1 MSGSLPDPAFLSVFD
16 ALIFEKTAERFDHLG
31 DLPSW
36 FPPPGLSQETDL
48 PPDQLLD
55 RSFFLQHFLHEA
67 QEWWE
72 SGKTGQWKSGLWS
85 EPALFGEDVVL
96 EATAVRFRTRRYVIL
111 QRFGPDILP
120 IQPLL
125 QKAREEQLSHRQ
137 AVNQH
142 ERTEAQ
148 LGSRLARSEQ
158 ERDDVMAVLDG
169 LGLGTIMLNAKRE
182 MTFISEKARE
192 LLETDPA
199 RMIGRTLVE
208 GLPWKTAD
216 SARVEEMGRV
226 PGPQR
231 QVVQVVMDGKN
242 RSATALEV
250 EVQDDPRDPRK
261 TILLLKDV
269 TEMEE
274 LRRQLVGP
282 TQFHSLVGKCPAMR
296 VVYERIRDIAAVDV
310 PVLIDGETGT
320 GKELVARALHQL
332 SPRHEHPF
340 LPVNCAGLTDSLLG
354 SQLFG
359 HKRGAFTGA
368 ISDHEGFFE
377 SAEGG
382 TLLLDEI
389 GDMPLPIQTTL
400 LRVLQEGEIIRLGES
415 RPRKVNV
422 RVLAA
427 TNQHLQEL
435 VDKGA
440 FRADLLY
447 RIRVARV
454 RLPPLRERRED
465 IPLLSTAF
473 FEQSRVVLGKMHVL
487 HIAPETMQA
496 FLRYSWPGNV
506 RELKGALEYALIHCR
521 GGSVLPTDLPPELS
535 DIPPA
540 VQTSPFLKPNERQLI
555 LDALAQTKGKR
566 AQAAKLVGMS
576 RSTFYRRLTELHI
589 VQEDSDLSA
598 PDSKNSQ

>member
-1 MSGSLPDPAFLSVFD
+1 MSGSIPDPALLSVFD
-16 ALIFEKTAERFDHLG
+16 ALIFQKTADRFDCVG

-36 FPPPGLSQETDL
+36 FPPSGLSQEIEL
-48 PPDQLLD
+48 SPEQLLE

-67 QEWWE
+67 QAWWDSAE
-72 SGKTGQWKSGLWS
+72 TGQWKSGLWS
-85 EPALFGEDVVL
+85 EPAFFGEDVVL
-96 EATAVRFRTRRYVIL
+96 EAIAVRHGSVRYVIL
-111 QRFGPDILP
+111 QRFGPEILP

-137 AVNQH
+137 AVNHH
-142 ERTEAQ
+142 ERTEAG
-148 LGSRLARSEQ
+148 LGRRLAKSEQ

-169 LGLGTIMLNAKRE
+169 LGLGSIMVDANRE
-182 MTFISEKARE
+182 VTFISGKARE
-192 LLETDPA
+192 LLQTDPD
-199 RMIGRTLVE
+199 RMIGRSLVK
-208 GLPWKTAD
+208 GLPWKTED
-216 SARVEEMGRV
+216 NARVEAMGRLPV
-226 PGPQR
+226 AQR
-231 QVVQVVMDGKN
+231 QVVSVVMERKN
-242 RSATALEV
+242 RSTRALEI
-250 EVQDDPRDPRK
+250 EVQDDPRDSRK

-282 TQFHSLVGKCPAMR
+282 TQFHDLVGKCPAMR
-296 VVYERIRDIAAVDV
+296 VVYERIRDIATVDV
-310 PVLIDGETGT
+310 PVLIEGETGT
-320 GKELVARALHQL
+320 GKELVARAVHQL
-332 SPRHEHPF
+332 SLRHDHPF

-368 ISDHEGFFE
+368 TSDHEGFFE

-389 GDMPLPIQTTL
+389 GDMPLSIQTTL

-435 VDKGA
+435 VQKGA

-447 RIRVARV
+447 RIRVARLT
-454 RLPPLRERRED
+454 LPPLRERRED

-473 FEQSRVVLGKMHVL
+473 FMKSRIALGKMHVL
-487 HIAPETMQA
+487 GIAPETMQR

-521 GGSVLPTDLPPELS
+521 GESVLPTDLPPEMCDVS
-535 DIPPA
+535 PA
-540 VQTSPFLKPNERQLI
+540 VQTSPFCKPNERQLI
-555 LDALAQTKGKR
+555 LEALTQTKGKR

-576 RSTFYRRLTELHI
+576 RSTFYRRLADLNI
-589 VQEDSDLSA
+589 VQEESSL
-598 PDSKNSQ
+598 

>member
-1 MSGSLPDPAFLSVFD
+1 MSGSIHDAALLRVFD
-16 ALIFEKTAERFDHLG
+16 AVIFQKTADRFDCVG
-31 DLPSW
+31 NLPSW
-36 FPPPGLSQETDL
+36 FPPSGLSQEIEL
-48 PPDQLLD
+48 SPEQLLE

-67 QEWWE
+67 QPWWDSAE
-72 SGKTGQWKSGLWS
+72 TGQWKSGLWS

-96 EATAVRFRTRRYVIL
+96 EATAVRHGSVRYVIL
-111 QRFGPDILP
+111 QRFGPEILP

-137 AVNQH
+137 AVNHH
-142 ERTEAQ
+142 ERTEAR
-148 LGSRLARSEQ
+148 LGSRLAKSEQ

-169 LGLGTIMLNAKRE
+169 LGLGAIMVDANRE
-182 MTFISEKARE
+182 VTFISGKARE
-192 LLETDPA
+192 LLQIDPD
-199 RMIGRTLVE
+199 RMIGRSLVK
-208 GLPWKTAD
+208 GLPWKTED
-216 SARVEEMGRV
+216 NARVEAMGRLPV
-226 PGPQR
+226 AQR
-231 QVVQVVMDGKN
+231 QVVSVVMERKN
-242 RSATALEV
+242 RSTRALEI
-250 EVQDDPRDPRK
+250 EVQDDPRDSRK

-282 TQFHSLVGKCPAMR
+282 TQFHDLVGKCPTMR
-296 VVYERIRDIAAVDV
+296 VVYERIRDIATVDV
-310 PVLIDGETGT
+310 PVLIEGETGT
-320 GKELVARALHQL
+320 GKELVARAVHQL
-332 SPRHEHPF
+332 SLRHDHPF

-368 ISDHEGFFE
+368 TSDHEGFFE

-389 GDMPLPIQTTL
+389 GDMPLSIQTTL

-435 VDKGA
+435 VQKGA

-447 RIRVARV
+447 RIRVAR
-454 RLPPLRERRED
+454 LTIPPLRERRED

-473 FEQSRVVLGKMHVL
+473 FMKSRIALGKMHVL
-487 HIAPETMQA
+487 GIAPETMQR

-521 GGSVLPTDLPPELS
+521 GESVLPTDLPPEMCDVS
-535 DIPPA
+535 PA
-540 VQTSPFLKPNERQLI
+540 VQTSPFYKPNERQLI
-555 LDALAQTKGKR
+555 LEALTQTKGKR
-566 AQAAKLVGMS
+566 AQAAKLIGMS
-576 RSTFYRRLTELHI
+576 RSTFYRRLADLNI
-589 VQEDSDLSA
+589 VQEESF
-598 PDSKNSQ
+598 P

>member
-1 MSGSLPDPAFLSVFD
+1 MSVSKHDHALLGVFD
-16 ALIFEKTAERFDHLG
+16 ALIFQKTAERFDHLG

-36 FPPPGLSQETDL
+36 FPPPGLSQETEL
-48 PPDQLLD
+48 SPEQVLD
-55 RSFFLQHFLHEA
+55 HSFFLQHFLHEA
-67 QEWWE
+67 QAWWE
-72 SGKTGQWKSGLWS
+72 SGKTGQWKSGLWN

-96 EATAVRFRTRRYVIL
+96 EATAVRHGSFRYLIL
-111 QRFGPDILP
+111 QRFGPDMIP

-137 AVNQH
+137 AVGHH

-148 LGSRLARSEQ
+148 LGNRLAKSEQ

-169 LGLGTIMLNAKRE
+169 LGLGTIMVDANRE
-182 MTFISEKARE
+182 VTFISGKARE
-192 LLETDPA
+192 LLQTDPDS
-199 RMIGRTLVE
+199 MIGRSL
-208 GLPWKTAD
+208 GKALPWKTED
-216 SARVEEMGRV
+216 NARVEEMGRL
-226 PGPQR
+226 PGSQR
-231 QVVQVVMDGKN
+231 QVVSVVMDGKN
-242 RSATALEV
+242 LSTRALEV
-250 EVQDDPRDPRK
+250 EVQDDPRDSRK

-282 TQFHSLVGKCPAMR
+282 TQFQNLIGKSPAMR
-296 VVYERIRDIAAVDV
+296 ALYERIRDIAVVDA
-310 PVLIDGETGT
+310 PVLIDGDTGT

-332 SPRHEHPF
+332 SPRHDHPF

-368 ISDHEGFFE
+368 TSDHAGFFE

-447 RIRVARV
+447 RIRVARL

-473 FEQSRVVLGKMHVL
+473 FVKSRVALGKMHVL
-487 HIAPETMQA
+487 GIAPETMQR

-521 GGSVLPTDLPPELS
+521 GESVLPTDLPPELCDVS
-535 DIPPA
+535 PVA
-540 VQTSPFLKPNERQLI
+540 QASPFCKPNERQLI
-555 LDALAQTKGKR
+555 LDALTQTKGKR

-576 RSTFYRRLTELHI
+576 RSTFYRRLTELNI
-589 VQEDSDLSA
+589 AQEESSR
-598 PDSKNSQ
+598 

>member
-1 MSGSLPDPAFLSVFD
+1 MSDSIHDPALLSVFD
-16 ALIFEKTAERFDHLG
+16 ALIYKKTADRFVCVG

-36 FPPPGLSQETDL
+36 FPPPGMTQGSEMS
-48 PPDQLLD
+48 PGQLLGH
-55 RSFFLQHFLHEA
+55 SFFLQHFLHEA
-67 QEWWE
+67 QAWWE
-72 SGKTGQWKSGLWS
+72 SAETGQWKSGLWS

-96 EATAVRFRTRRYVIL
+96 EATAVRHGSFRYLIL
-111 QRFGPDILP
+111 QRFGPDMVP

-137 AVNQH
+137 AVNHH

-148 LGSRLARSEQ
+148 LGSRLAKSEQ

-169 LGLGTIMLNAKRE
+169 LGLGAIMVDANRKL
-182 MTFISEKARE
+182 TFISGKARE
-192 LLETDPA
+192 LLQIDPDS
-199 RMIGRTLVE
+199 MFGRSLAK
-208 GLPWKTAD
+208 GLPWKTED
-216 SARVEEMGRV
+216 SARVEAMGRL
-226 PGPQR
+226 PGSQR
-231 QVVQVVMDGKN
+231 QVVSVVMEGKK
-242 RSATALEV
+242 RSTRALEV
-250 EVQDDPRDPRK
+250 EVQDDPRDSRR

-269 TEMEE
+269 TEIEE

-282 TQFHSLVGKCPAMR
+282 TQFHDLVGKCPAMR
-296 VVYERIRDIAAVDV
+296 MVYERIRDIAVVDV

-320 GKELVARALHQL
+320 GKELVARAVHQL
-332 SPRHEHPF
+332 SPRHDHPF

-368 ISDHEGFFE
+368 TSDHAGFFE

-447 RIRVARV
+447 RIRVARL

-473 FEQSRVVLGKMHVL
+473 FVKSRVALGKMHVL
-487 HIAPETMQA
+487 GIAPETMQR

-521 GGSVLPTDLPPELS
+521 GESVLLTDLPPELCDVS
-535 DIPPA
+535 PV
-540 VQTSPFLKPNERQLI
+540 VQASPFCKQNERQLI
-555 LDALAQTKGKR
+555 LDALTQTKGKR
-566 AQAAKLVGMS
+566 VQAAKLVGMS
-576 RSTFYRRLTELHI
+576 RSTFYRRLTELNI
-589 VQEDSDLSA
+589 AQEESSH
-598 PDSKNSQ
+598 

>member
-1 MSGSLPDPAFLSVFD
+1 MSGSIHDPALLSVFN
-16 ALIFEKTAERFDHLG
+16 ALIFQKTVDRFDCVG

-36 FPPPGLSQETDL
+36 FPPPGLSQGSEVS
-48 PPDQLLD
+48 PGQLMGH
-55 RSFFLQHFLHEA
+55 SFFLQHFLHEA
-67 QEWWE
+67 QAWWDSAE
-72 SGKTGQWKSGLWS
+72 TGQWKSGLWS

-96 EATAVRFRTRRYVIL
+96 EATAVRHGSVRYVIL
-111 QRFGPDILP
+111 QRFGPEILP

-137 AVNQH
+137 AVDHH
-142 ERTEAQ
+142 ERTETQ
-148 LGSRLARSEQ
+148 LGNRLAKSEQ
-158 ERDDVMAVLDG
+158 ERDDVMALLDG
-169 LGLGTIMLNAKRE
+169 LGLGAIMVDANRE
-182 MTFISEKARE
+182 VTFVSGKARE
-192 LLETDPA
+192 LLQIDPDT
-199 RMIGRTLVE
+199 MIGRSLGK
-208 GLPWKTAD
+208 GLPWKTED
-216 SARVEEMGRV
+216 NARVEAMGRL

-231 QVVQVVMDGKN
+231 QVVSVAMDGKN
-242 RSATALEV
+242 RSPRAVEV
-250 EVQDDPRDPRK
+250 EVQDDPRDSRR

-269 TEMEE
+269 TEIEE
-274 LRRQLVGP
+274 LRRQLVGT
-282 TQFHSLVGKCPAMR
+282 TQFHDLVGKCPAMR
-296 VVYERIRDIAAVDV
+296 MVYERIRDIATVDV

-332 SPRHEHPF
+332 SPRHDHPF

-368 ISDHEGFFE
+368 TSDHAGFFE

-389 GDMPLPIQTTL
+389 GDMPLSIQTTL

-427 TNQHLQEL
+427 TNQQLQTL

-447 RIRVARV
+447 RIRVARL

-473 FEQSRVVLGKMHVL
+473 FVKSRVALGKMHVL
-487 HIAPETMQA
+487 SIAPETMQR

-521 GGSVLPTDLPPELS
+521 GGSVLPTDLPPELC
-535 DIPPA
+535 DGPPI
-540 VQTSPFLKPNERQLI
+540 VQASPFCKPNERQLI
-555 LDALAQTKGKR
+555 LDALTQTKGKR

-576 RSTFYRRLTELHI
+576 RSTFYRRLTELNI
-589 VQEDSDLSA
+589 SQEESSR
-598 PDSKNSQ
+598 

>member
-1 MSGSLPDPAFLSVFD
+1 MSGSVHDPALLSVFD
-16 ALIFEKTAERFDHLG
+16 ALIFQKTMDRFDCVG

-36 FPPPGLSQETDL
+36 FPPPGMSQEKEL
-48 PPDQLLD
+48 PPGQLLEH
-55 RSFFLQHFLHEA
+55 SFFLQHFLHEA
-67 QEWWE
+67 QSWWDSTE
-72 SGKTGQWKSGLWS
+72 TGQWKSGLWS
-85 EPALFGEDVVL
+85 EPVLFGEDIVL
-96 EATAVRFRTRRYVIL
+96 EATAVRHGSLRYVIL

-125 QKAREEQLSHRQ
+125 QKAREEHLSHGQ
-137 AVNQH
+137 AVNHH
-142 ERTEAQ
+142 ERTEAR
-148 LGSRLARSEQ
+148 LGRRLAKSEQ
-158 ERDDVMAVLDG
+158 ERDNVMAVLDG
-169 LGLGTIMLNAKRE
+169 LGLGAIMIDANRE
-182 MTFISEKARE
+182 VTFISGKARE
-192 LLETDPA
+192 LLQTDPD
-199 RMIGRTLVE
+199 RMIGRSLVE
-208 GLPWKTAD
+208 GLPWKTED
-216 SARVEEMGRV
+216 RVRVEEMGRL
-226 PGPQR
+226 PRSQR
-231 QVVQVVMDGKN
+231 QVVSVVMDGKN
-242 RSATALEV
+242 RSASALEV

-282 TQFHSLVGKCPAMR
+282 TQFHNLVGKCPAMR
-296 VVYERIRDIAAVDV
+296 VVYERIRDIATVDV

-332 SPRHEHPF
+332 SPRHDHPF

-368 ISDHEGFFE
+368 TSDHEGFFE

-447 RIRVARV
+447 RIRVARL

-473 FEQSRVVLGKMHVL
+473 FEKSRVALGKMHVL
-487 HIAPETMQA
+487 GMAPETMQR

-521 GGSVLPTDLPPELS
+521 GETVLPTDLPPELS
-535 DIPPA
+535 DGSPA
-540 VQTSPFLKPNERQLI
+540 VQTSPFLKTNERQLI
-555 LDALAQTKGKR
+555 LDALTETKGKR

-576 RSTFYRRLTELHI
+576 RSTFYRRLTELNI
-589 VQEDSDLSA
+589 AQEESSL
-598 PDSKNSQ
+598 

>member
-1 MSGSLPDPAFLSVFD
+1 MSGSVHDPALLSVFD
-16 ALIFEKTAERFDHLG
+16 ALIFQKTMDRFDCVG

-36 FPPPGLSQETDL
+36 FPPPGMSQEKEL
-48 PPDQLLD
+48 PPGQLLEH
-55 RSFFLQHFLHEA
+55 SFFLQHFLHEA
-67 QEWWE
+67 QSWWDSTE
-72 SGKTGQWKSGLWS
+72 TGQWKSGLWS
-85 EPALFGEDVVL
+85 EPVLFGEDIVL
-96 EATAVRFRTRRYVIL
+96 EATAVRHGSLRYVIL

-125 QKAREEQLSHRQ
+125 QKAREEHLSHGQ
-137 AVNQH
+137 AVNH
-142 ERTEAQ
+142 YERTEAR
-148 LGSRLARSEQ
+148 LGRRLAKSEQ
-158 ERDDVMAVLDG
+158 ERDNVMAVLDG
-169 LGLGTIMLNAKRE
+169 LGLGAIMIDANRE
-182 MTFISEKARE
+182 VTFISGKARE
-192 LLETDPA
+192 LLQTDPD
-199 RMIGRTLVE
+199 RMIGRSLVE
-208 GLPWKTAD
+208 GLPWKTED
-216 SARVEEMGRV
+216 RVRVEEMGRL
-226 PGPQR
+226 PRSQR
-231 QVVQVVMDGKN
+231 QVVSVVMDGKN
-242 RSATALEV
+242 RSASALEV

-282 TQFHSLVGKCPAMR
+282 TQFHNLVGKCPAMR
-296 VVYERIRDIAAVDV
+296 VVYERIRDIATVDV

-332 SPRHEHPF
+332 SPRHDHPF

-368 ISDHEGFFE
+368 TSDHEGFFE

-447 RIRVARV
+447 RIRVARL

-473 FEQSRVVLGKMHVL
+473 FEKSRVALGKMHVL
-487 HIAPETMQA
+487 GMAPETMQR

-521 GGSVLPTDLPPELS
+521 GETVLPTDLPPELS
-535 DIPPA
+535 DGSPA
-540 VQTSPFLKPNERQLI
+540 VQTSPFLKTNERQLI
-555 LDALAQTKGKR
+555 LDALTETKGKR

-576 RSTFYRRLTELHI
+576 RSTFYRRLTELNI
-589 VQEDSDLSA
+589 AQEESSL
-598 PDSKNSQ
+598 

>member
-1 MSGSLPDPAFLSVFD
+1 MSGSLPDPSFLSVFD
-16 ALIFEKTAERFDHLG
+16 ALIFQKTAERFDHLG

-36 FPPPGLSQETDL
+36 FPPPGLRQEIDL
-48 PPDQLLD
+48 PPGQLVD

-67 QEWWE
+67 EEWWE
-72 SGKTGQWKSGLWS
+72 SGKRGQCKSGLWS

-96 EATAVRFRTRRYVIL
+96 EATAVRHRSLRYVIL
-111 QRFGPDILP
+111 QRFGPDFLP

-142 ERTEAQ
+142 ERIEAQ
-148 LGSRLARSEQ
+148 LGSRLAKSEQ

-169 LGLGTIMLNAKRE
+169 LGLGTIMLNANRDV
-182 MTFISEKARE
+182 TFISGKARE
-192 LLETDPA
+192 LLQTDPA

-208 GLPWKTAD
+208 GSPWKPAD
-216 SARVEEMGRV
+216 SVRVEEMGRL
-226 PGPQR
+226 PGSQR
-231 QVVQVVMDGKN
+231 QVVPVVMDRKN

-269 TEMEE
+269 SEMEA

-282 TQFHSLVGKCPAMR
+282 TQFHNLVGKCPAMR
-296 VVYERIRDIAAVDV
+296 AVYERIGDIAVVDV

-368 ISDHEGFFE
+368 TSDHEGFFE

-389 GDMPLPIQTTL
+389 GDMPLSIQTTL

-427 TNQHLQEL
+427 TNQPLQEL
-435 VDKGA
+435 VDKGV

-447 RIRVARV
+447 RIRVARL

-473 FEQSRVVLGKMHVL
+473 FEKSRVAFGKMQVLGM
-487 HIAPETMQA
+487 APETMQR

-506 RELKGALEYALIHCR
+506 RELQAALEYALIHCR
-521 GGSVLPTDLPPELS
+521 SEIILPTDLPPELC
-535 DIPPA
+535 DVFPA
-540 VQTSPFLKPNERQLI
+540 VQSSPFLKSNERQRI

-576 RSTFYRRLTELHI
+576 RSTFYRRLTELNI
-589 VQEDSDLSA
+589 SQEESSR
-598 PDSKNSQ
+598 

>member
-1 MSGSLPDPAFLSVFD
+1 MSGSLHDPALLSVFN
-16 ALIFEKTAERFDHLG
+16 ALIFQKTANRFDSVG
-31 DLPSW
+31 ELPSW
-36 FPPPGLSQETDL
+36 FPPPGMSQEGGVS
-48 PPDQLLD
+48 PEKLLEH
-55 RSFFLQHFLHEA
+55 SFFLQHFLNEA
-67 QEWWE
+67 QEWWD
-72 SGKTGQWKSGLWS
+72 SVKTGQWKSGLWS

-96 EATAVRFRTRRYVIL
+96 EATAVRHGSIRYVIL
-111 QRFGPDILP
+111 QRFGADILP

-137 AVNQH
+137 AVSHH

-148 LGSRLARSEQ
+148 LGSRLAKSEQ

-169 LGLGTIMLNAKRE
+169 LGLGTIMVDANRE
-182 MTFISEKARE
+182 VTFMSGKARE
-192 LLETDPA
+192 LLQADPD
-199 RMIGRTLVE
+199 RMIGRSLVE
-208 GLPWKTAD
+208 GLPWKTED
-216 SARVEEMGRV
+216 SARVEEMRRL
-226 PGPQR
+226 PGSQR
-231 QVVQVVMDGKN
+231 QVVRVVMDGKK

-250 EVQDDPRDPRK
+250 EVQDDPRDTRK

-274 LRRQLVGP
+274 LRRQLVGS
-282 TQFHSLVGKCPAMR
+282 TQFHNLVGKCPAMR
-296 VVYERIRDIAAVDV
+296 LVYERIRDIAVVDV

-332 SPRHEHPF
+332 SPRHDHPF

-368 ISDHEGFFE
+368 TSDHEGFFE
-377 SAEGG
+377 AAGGG

-389 GDMPLPIQTTL
+389 GDMPLSIQTTL

-447 RIRVARV
+447 RIRVARLS
-454 RLPPLRERRED
+454 LPPLRERRED
-465 IPLLSTAF
+465 IPLLSTDF
-473 FEQSRVVLGKMHVL
+473 FEKSRIALGKMHVL
-487 HIAPETMQA
+487 DMAPETMQH

-521 GGSVLPTDLPPELS
+521 GGSVLPTDLPPELIAVS
-535 DIPPA
+535 PA
-540 VQTSPFLKPNERQLI
+540 VQSSPLMKPNERQLI

-576 RSTFYRRLTELHI
+576 RSTFYRRLTELNI
-589 VQEDSDLSA
+589 VQEDSDI
-598 PDSKNSQ
+598 

>member
-1 MSGSLPDPAFLSVFD
+1 MAVSIHDHALLGVFD
-16 ALIFEKTAERFDHLG
+16 ALIFQKTAKGFEHLG

-36 FPPPGLSQETDL
+36 FPPPGLSRETEL
-48 PPDQLLD
+48 SPEQILD

-67 QEWWE
+67 QAWWE
-72 SGKTGQWKSGLWS
+72 SGKTGPWKSGLWN

-96 EATAVRFRTRRYVIL
+96 EATAVRHGSFRYLIL
-111 QRFGPDILP
+111 QRFGPDMVP

-137 AVNQH
+137 AVNHH

-148 LGSRLARSEQ
+148 LGSRLAKSEQ

-169 LGLGTIMLNAKRE
+169 LGLGTIMIDANRVV
-182 MTFISEKARE
+182 TFISGKAHD
-192 LLETDPA
+192 LLQTDPA
-199 RMIGRTLVE
+199 RIIGRTLID
-208 GLPWKTAD
+208 GLPWKEDD
-216 SARVEEMGRV
+216 SARVEEMGRL
-226 PGPQR
+226 PGAQR
-231 QVVQVVMDGKN
+231 QVVRVVMDGKK

-274 LRRQLVGP
+274 LRRLLVGP
-282 TQFHSLVGKCPAMR
+282 TQFQNLIGKSPAMR
-296 VVYERIRDIAAVDV
+296 AVYERIRDIAVVDV

-332 SPRHEHPF
+332 SPRHDHLF

-389 GDMPLPIQTTL
+389 GDMPLAIQTTL

-447 RIRVARV
+447 RIRVARL

-473 FEQSRVVLGKMHVL
+473 FEQSRVALGKMGVL
-487 HIAPETMQA
+487 DIAPETMQS

-521 GGSVLPTDLPPELS
+521 GGSVLPSDLPPELS
-535 DIPPA
+535 DGPPA
-540 VQTSPFLKPNERQLI
+540 VQSSPFSKPNERQLI

-566 AQAAKLVGMS
+566 AQAAKILGMS
-576 RSTFYRRLTELHI
+576 RSTFYRRLTELEI
-589 VQEDSDLSA
+589 VQEDSDR
-598 PDSKNSQ
+598 

>member
-1 MSGSLPDPAFLSVFD
+1 MSGSVHDPALLSVFD
-16 ALIFEKTAERFDHLG
+16 ALIFQKTVDRFDCVG

-36 FPPPGLSQETDL
+36 FPPPGLSRETEL
-48 PPDQLLD
+48 APGQLLEH
-55 RSFFLQHFLHEA
+55 SFFLQHFLHEA
-67 QEWWE
+67 KAWWDSTE
-72 SGKTGQWKSGLWS
+72 TGQRKSGLWS
-85 EPALFGEDVVL
+85 EPAVFGEDVVL
-96 EATAVRFRTRRYVIL
+96 EATAVRHGSLRYVIL

-137 AVNQH
+137 AVKHH
-142 ERTEAQ
+142 ERTRAQ
-148 LGSRLARSEQ
+148 LGSRLAKSEQ

-169 LGLGTIMLNAKRE
+169 LGLGTIMVDANRE
-182 MTFISEKARE
+182 VTFVSAKARE
-192 LLETDPA
+192 LLQTDPD
-199 RMIGRTLVE
+199 RIIGRSLVE
-208 GLPWKTAD
+208 GLPWKTED
-216 SARVEEMGRV
+216 RDRVEEMRRL
-226 PGPQR
+226 PGSQR
-231 QVVQVVMDGKN
+231 QAVSVVMDGKN

-250 EVQDDPRDPRK
+250 EVQNDPRDPRK

-282 TQFHSLVGKCPAMR
+282 TQFHNLVGKCPAMR
-296 VVYERIRDIAAVDV
+296 VVYERIRDIATVDV

-332 SPRHEHPF
+332 SPRHGHPF

-368 ISDHEGFFE
+368 TSDHAGFFE

-400 LRVLQEGEIIRLGES
+400 LRALQEGEIIRLGES

-447 RIRVARV
+447 RIRVARL

-465 IPLLSTAF
+465 IPLLCTAF
-473 FEQSRVVLGKMHVL
+473 FEKSRVAFGKMHV
-487 HIAPETMQA
+487 HGIAPETMQR

-506 RELKGALEYALIHCR
+506 RELQAALEYALIHCR
-521 GGSVLPTDLPPELS
+521 SEIVLPTDLPPELCDVS
-535 DIPPA
+535 PA
-540 VQTSPFLKPNERQLI
+540 VQSLPFVKPNERQRI
-555 LDALAQTKGKR
+555 LDALTQTKGKR

-576 RSTFYRRLTELHI
+576 RSTFYRRLTELKI
-589 VQEDSDLSA
+589 A
-598 PDSKNSQ
+598 PEESSG

>member
-1 MSGSLPDPAFLSVFD
+1 MSDSIHNPALLSVFD
-16 ALIFEKTAERFDHLG
+16 ALIYKKTSDRFDCVG

-36 FPPPGLSQETDL
+36 FPPPGMTQGSEVS
-48 PPDQLLD
+48 PGQLLEH
-55 RSFFLQHFLHEA
+55 SSFLQHFLHEA
-67 QEWWE
+67 QAWWE
-72 SGKTGQWKSGLWS
+72 SAETGQLKSGLWS

-96 EATAVRFRTRRYVIL
+96 EATAVRHGSVRYVIL
-111 QRFGPDILP
+111 QHFGPEILP

-125 QKAREEQLSHRQ
+125 QKAREKQLSHRQ
-137 AVNQH
+137 VVNHH

-148 LGSRLARSEQ
+148 LGSRLAKSEQ

-169 LGLGTIMLNAKRE
+169 LGLGAIMVDANRKL
-182 MTFISEKARE
+182 TFISGKACE
-192 LLETDPA
+192 LLQTDPDSI
-199 RMIGRTLVE
+199 IGRPLAK
-208 GLPWKTAD
+208 GLPWETED
-216 SARVEEMGRV
+216 SARVEAMGRL
-226 PGPQR
+226 PGSQR
-231 QVVQVVMDGKN
+231 QVVSVVMDGKKHST
-242 RSATALEV
+242 RALEV
-250 EVQDDPRDPRK
+250 EVQDDPRDSRR

-269 TEMEE
+269 TEIEE

-282 TQFHSLVGKCPAMR
+282 TQFHDLVGKCPAMR
-296 VVYERIRDIAAVDV
+296 MVYERIRDIAVVDV

-320 GKELVARALHQL
+320 GKELVARAVHQL
-332 SPRHEHPF
+332 SPRHDHPF

-368 ISDHEGFFE
+368 TSDHAGFFE

-447 RIRVARV
+447 RIRVARL

-473 FEQSRVVLGKMHVL
+473 FVKSRVALGKMHVL
-487 HIAPETMQA
+487 GIAPETMQR

-521 GGSVLPTDLPPELS
+521 GESVLLTDLPPELCDVS
-535 DIPPA
+535 PVVMA
-540 VQTSPFLKPNERQLI
+540 SPFCKPNERQLI
-555 LDALAQTKGKR
+555 LEALTQTKGKR

-576 RSTFYRRLTELHI
+576 RSTFYRRLTEWNI
-589 VQEDSDLSA
+589 AQEESSR
-598 PDSKNSQ
+598 